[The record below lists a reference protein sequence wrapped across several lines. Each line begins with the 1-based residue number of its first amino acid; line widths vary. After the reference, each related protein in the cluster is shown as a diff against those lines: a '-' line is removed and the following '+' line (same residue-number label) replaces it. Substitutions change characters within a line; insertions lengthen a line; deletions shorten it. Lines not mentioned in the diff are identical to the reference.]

1 MNTEIFIGNN
11 LLFQPIVKEYDAQ
24 APITLK
30 PNIEEQINQST
41 VKLYTHDSQIPIYDV
56 SKIKTTNYNG
66 NGFSN
71 CNNNEFANVADKIAV
86 KPMKNKIIIMEGQH
100 EIDGYVFDHSS
111 TRYLKSLIR
120 YPNRGFN

>member
-11 LLFQPIVKEYDAQ
+11 LLFQPIVQEYDTQ
-24 APITLK
+24 APITLE

-56 SKIKTTNYNG
+56 SKIKTTNYNDSG
-66 NGFSN
+66 LAN
-71 CNNNEFANVADKIAV
+71 CNNNEFTNVAEKITM
-86 KPMKNKIIIMEGQH
+86 KPVINKIKIMEGQH

-111 TRYLKSLIR
+111 TGYLKSLIR